1 MSRILHSFSSRWVL
15 IALVVGGVCRVY
27 GDEMSKEGTSRSS
40 AVSRASATELA
51 GDAASKALA
60 ITKRDQGDG
69 TRIVQVIEEDTM
81 VRISERPGQG
91 ITVIVVET
99 VRGSEK
105 VNRYTAPNVL
115 ALKARQPRG
124 YEFYERYAN
133 ADPMAAVAKAEG
145 DVEKAD
151 TDAAADKQLQMLR
164 DQLARYETLIRQM
177 QHRMVVPR
185 QGGFQGGLPQSGFQQ
200 AGGAVKGGA
209 WAGSSA
215 WANSSASSSANSSS
229 SSGSS
234 QSGRGR

>member
-69 TRIVQVIEEDTM
+69 TRIVQVIEGDTM

-115 ALKARQPRG
+115 RSRPGNRVVTSSTSGMPMPIRWRRSRRPKAMAKRPSLTPRPT
-124 YEFYERYAN
+124 R
-133 ADPMAAVAKAEG
+133 
-145 DVEKAD
+145 
-151 TDAAADKQLQMLR
+151 
-164 DQLARYETLIRQM
+164 
-177 QHRMVVPR
+177 
-185 QGGFQGGLPQSGFQQ
+185 
-200 AGGAVKGGA
+200 
-209 WAGSSA
+209 
-215 WANSSASSSANSSS
+215 NSRCCAINWPVMK
-229 SSGSS
+229 
-234 QSGRGR
+234 R